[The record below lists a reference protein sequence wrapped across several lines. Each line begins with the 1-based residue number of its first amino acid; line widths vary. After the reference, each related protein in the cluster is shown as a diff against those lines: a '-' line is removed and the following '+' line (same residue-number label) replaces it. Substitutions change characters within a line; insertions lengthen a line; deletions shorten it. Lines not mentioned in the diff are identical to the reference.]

1 VASQLL
7 DELEIESSEN
17 FLLRDILPGA
27 AWAPFG
33 PEPCDLPSDIDFA
46 SEALVAEE
54 NCPRGI
60 LVGFCLEAVIGL
72 CIYGGWR
79 AFLLFR

>member
-7 DELEIESSEN
+7 DELEIESPQPV
-17 FLLRDILPGA
+17 LLRDILPGA

-33 PEPCDLPSDIDFA
+33 PEASDLPRDIDYA
-46 SEALVAEE
+46 SEAVVEEE

-60 LVGFCLEAVIGL
+60 LVGACLEFAVAL
-72 CIYGGWR
+72 SLYGAWHALHLAR
-79 AFLLFR
+79 

>member
-7 DELEIESSEN
+7 DELEIESPET

-33 PEPCDLPSDIDFA
+33 PEPCDLPSDMDFA
-46 SEALVAEE
+46 SEALIAEE

-60 LVGFCLEAVIGL
+60 LVAICLEAVAGL
-72 CIYGGWR
+72 CIYGSWH
-79 AFLLFR
+79 AFKLFH